1 MHLVVFE
8 PSLTDSGLSLP
19 SISEKSKRRT
29 KTVIN
34 TCDPHWNQSFIYSPL
49 RPADLRLRVLEVTV
63 WDYDRFG
70 ANEFLGEV
78 TIDLGGAHQPQ
89 GGGGG
94 GGAVVAAG
102 GEPLWH
108 VLNTYRNGAVRKG
121 VKAW

>member
-1 MHLVVFE
+1 M
-8 PSLTDSGLSLP
+8 DGNR
-19 SISEKSKRRT
+19 SEKSKRRT

-78 TIDLGGAHQPQ
+78 TIDLGGAHQPLAAAAA
-89 GGGGG
+89 
-94 GGAVVAAG
+94 GGATAAVTAG

-108 VLNTYRNGAVRKG
+108 ALNTYRNGAVRKMNG
-121 VKAW
+121 